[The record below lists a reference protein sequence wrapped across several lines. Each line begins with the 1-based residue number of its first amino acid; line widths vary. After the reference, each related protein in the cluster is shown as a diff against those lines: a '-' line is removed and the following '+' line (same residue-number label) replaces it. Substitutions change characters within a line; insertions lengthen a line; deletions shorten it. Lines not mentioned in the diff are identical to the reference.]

1 METRGKP
8 QLLMSLIILSMLFSQ
23 MLAWP
28 LFEARFLRV
37 PLEEESEVDRTSF
50 KADTDISRNVF
61 PENGRS
67 ARHANEIVTSD
78 LSRVLDHL
86 SDKLEVFT
94 EKRDLDNIAENWG
107 QRKRQSDAILTDL
120 YVQHLRRIAARKY
133 LEEVLKNKKKE

>member
-1 METRGKP
+1 
-8 QLLMSLIILSMLFSQ
+8 MLDI
-23 MLAWP
+23 
-28 LFEARFLRV
+28 RV

-107 QRKRQSDAILTDL
+107 QRKRQADSIFTDL
-120 YVQHLRRIAARKY
+120 YSRELRKLAAKKY
-133 LEEVLKNKKKE
+133 LEEVLKNKKK

>member
-8 QLLMSLIILSMLFSQ
+8 QLLMSLIVLSMLFSQ

-78 LSRVLDHL
+78 LSTVLDQL

-107 QRKRQSDAILTDL
+107 QRKRQADAIFTDL
-120 YVQHLRRIAARKY
+120 YS
-133 LEEVLKNKKKE
+133 KERTQLDSD